1 MDHNE
6 LWKIL
11 QEMGIPEPFT
21 CLLRNL
27 YAGQEA
33 TITTRH
39 ETTDWSQ
46 MGKGVRQGCILSP
59 CSFNWHAEWKVKVKV
74 AQWCPTLC
82 DPMDCPWTSLG
93 QNTGVGNFSLLQGVF
108 PTKRLN
114 PGLPHCRQILYQLS
128 HQGSPRKLEWIAYPF
143 SRGSFW
149 PRNQSRV
156 SWIAGRFFTNWTL
169 RETP

>member
-39 ETTDWSQ
+39 ETTDWFQ
-46 MGKGVRQGCILSP
+46 IGKGVRQGCILSP
-59 CSFNWHAEWKVKVKV
+59 CSFNWHAEWKVKGKM
-74 AQWCPTLC
+74 AQWCLTLC

-93 QNTGVGNFSLLQGVF
+93 QNTGVGCHFLLQCRKAKGESEVIQSCPTSQPHGLQLTRLLHPWDLPGKSTGV
-108 PTKRLN
+108 
-114 PGLPHCRQILYQLS
+114 GCHCLL
-128 HQGSPRKLEWIAYPF
+128 RKLKI
-143 SRGSFW
+143 SC
-149 PRNQSRV
+149 
-156 SWIAGRFFTNWTL
+156 T
-169 RETP
+169 